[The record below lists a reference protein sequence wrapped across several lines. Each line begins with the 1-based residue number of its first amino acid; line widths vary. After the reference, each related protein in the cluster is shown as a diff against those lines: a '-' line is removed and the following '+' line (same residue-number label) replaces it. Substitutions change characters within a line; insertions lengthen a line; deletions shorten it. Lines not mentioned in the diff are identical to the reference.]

1 MTDNM
6 EKSEKTR
13 KLVLG
18 GILIATLVFI
28 FLIED
33 EAEIYPIQ
41 PVQSMQTEKNYSGT
55 GFVEE
60 NDSEYLDVD
69 QLGQRKFNSQAREL
83 FNAKSWAA
91 SRSGNSG
98 DQKDSLLKQ
107 TIQQAVPPPVLSR
120 PPPLRF
126 QYLGKIIH
134 NNQTKIILSQ
144 SGEKIVVMLG
154 EHIDDQYRV
163 DKIDNESI
171 TLTYLPLNVEQIL
184 IINNPGNK

>member
-18 GILIATLVFI
+18 GTLIATLVFI
-28 FLIED
+28 LLIED

-41 PVQSMQTEKNYSGT
+41 PVQSKQTKNNYSET
-55 GFVEE
+55 GFVKE
-60 NDSEYLDVD
+60 NNSEYLDVD
-69 QLGQRKFNSQAREL
+69 QLGQRKFSSQAGEL

-91 SRSGNSG
+91 ARSGNRN

-107 TIQQAVPPPVLSR
+107 TIQRAVSPPVTSK
-120 PPPLRF
+120 PPALRF

-144 SGEKIVVMLG
+144 SGEKIVVMPG

-171 TLTYLPLNVEQIL
+171 TLTYLPLNAEQIL